1 VITVFK
7 GVLMPFPEANADEEG
22 EIGGPGRVRRTIAK
36 GGNFIRN
43 LLGSGPAKA
52 AGNKKRR

>member
-1 VITVFK
+1 
-7 GVLMPFPEANADEEG
+7 MPFPEANADEEG